1 MFSNNRIN
9 SQTFSEAEVS
19 SGAMSNFIKI
29 LCDLCYSEKPGA
41 PSAIYNDI
49 RIHPSDC
56 GSFVVE
62 WVQLPWDGKWGGQFG
77 YVDED
82 ELIMRECI
90 LPDNTIIY
98 CVDEEDYKERLDE
111 WLKENPSYYRTPYGT
126 WGNRDDDA
134 ELQKML
140 EAERKAKE
148 ET

>member
-1 MFSNNRIN
+1 M
-9 SQTFSEAEVS
+9 
-19 SGAMSNFIKI
+19 
-29 LCDLCYSEKPGA
+29 
-41 PSAIYNDI
+41 
-49 RIHPSDC
+49 
-56 GSFVVE
+56 FVVE
-62 WVQLPWDGKWGGQFG
+62 WAQLPWSGKWGGHFD

-98 CVDEEDYKERLDE
+98 CVDEEEYKERLDE

-134 ELQKML
+134 ELQRML